1 MREAPLRSSLDIEV
15 AGAYSISVTIFA
27 QLLPEF
33 DGVALNVSTPNDE
46 SKEQINMSMFA
57 LLNTVVG
64 DAAAPQTMDEA
75 LYLYLSRSSVA
86 LYPLLKLIS
95 SDSVGFVT
103 ALNSSV
109 EEDILHP

>member
-27 QLLPEF
+27 QLLPDF
-33 DGVALNVSTPNDE
+33 DGVAINLSTPADE

-64 DAAAPQTMDEA
+64 DAPQTMDEA

-95 SDSVGFVT
+95 RDSVGFVT

>member
-1 MREAPLRSSLDIEV
+1 MRETPLRSSLDIEV

-33 DGVALNVSTPNDE
+33 DGVALNVSTPADE

-64 DAAAPQTMDEA
+64 DAAPPQTMDEA

-86 LYPLLKLIS
+86 LYPLLKLI
-95 SDSVGFVT
+95 
-103 ALNSSV
+103 
-109 EEDILHP
+109 

>member
-1 MREAPLRSSLDIEV
+1 MRSSLDIEV
-15 AGAYSISVTIFA
+15 AGAYSISLTIVA

-33 DGVALNVSTPNDE
+33 DGVAINLSTPNDE
-46 SKEQINMSMFA
+46 SKEQINMLIGV

-64 DAAAPQTMDEA
+64 DAPQTMDEA